1 MARGWESKSVESQ
14 QAEASEAG
22 VLKRERPLTAEARA
36 AGVERRT
43 LELARARLRADLEAA
58 TVPAHREMLARALG
72 DVDRRIGDLIRTPSG
87 RAPGGR

>member
-22 VLKRERPLTAEARA
+22 APKGDRPLTVEARA
-36 AGVERRT
+36 ARTERRT
-43 LELARARLRADLEAA
+43 LELARARLQADLETAA
-58 TVPAHREMLARALG
+58 VPAHREMLARALG
-72 DVDRRIGDLIRTPSG
+72 DVDRRIGDLLRPPSE